1 MPRITRSSLETSF
14 FHIMVQGVN
23 KEYIFND
30 EKYMNNYMSLI
41 NKYKEE
47 YNIEIIAYCIMNN
60 HAHLLVFSEK
70 KNELSS
76 FMHKINFVYAQDYN
90 KNEQRIG
97 HVFRDRFLSEG
108 IYSERYLINCIN
120 YIHQNPVKAGI
131 VKTCDQYKYSTYNDY
146 KTKTGV
152 AKSRILNEVIGES
165 NYDEILQPKEEDYFL
180 DIDLDRKEI
189 LENVISNYIKK
200 SGKELNQ
207 ILEIEDEAKDM
218 IKTLKDRYRITY
230 KEMREKFN
238 ISERKLK
245 KLII

>member
-1 MPRITRSSLETSF
+1 MLARF
-14 FHIMVQGVN
+14 
-23 KEYIFND
+23 
-30 EKYMNNYMSLI
+30 
-41 NKYKEE
+41 
-47 YNIEIIAYCIMNN
+47 
-60 HAHLLVFSEK
+60 
-70 KNELSS
+70 SS
-76 FMHKINFVYAQDYN
+76 FQIENGTI
-90 KNEQRIG
+90 KN
-97 HVFRDRFLSEG
+97 
-108 IYSERYLINCIN
+108 
-120 YIHQNPVKAGI
+120 
-131 VKTCDQYKYSTYNDY
+131 
-146 KTKTGV
+146 
-152 AKSRILNEVIGES
+152 IGES

>member
-131 VKTCDQYKYSTYNDY
+131 VKTCDQYKYSTYDDY